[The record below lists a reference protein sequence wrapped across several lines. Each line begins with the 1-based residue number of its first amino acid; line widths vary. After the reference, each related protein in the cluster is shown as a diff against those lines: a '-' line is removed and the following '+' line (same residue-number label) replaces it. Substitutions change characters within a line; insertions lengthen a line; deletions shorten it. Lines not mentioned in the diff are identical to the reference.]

1 MSATAGTDRVLERLT
16 KLHPKIID
24 LTLDRVQR
32 LLARVGHPERR
43 LPPVVHVGGT
53 NGKGSVVAYLRAM
66 LEAAGHRVHAYT
78 SPHLVRFHERIRIAG
93 TLVDEAEL
101 LALLEECETAN
112 GAEPITFFEITT
124 VAAFLAFARRP
135 ADILLLE
142 VGLGGRLDA
151 TNVIDR
157 PLATVLTPISFD
169 HMQYLG
175 DSLAKIAAEK
185 AGILKARVPAVVG
198 LQPPEADAVFEARA
212 AELGIPLYRAG
223 RDWQAARERG
233 ELRFA
238 DRDGKRRYPL
248 PALPGDHQIDNAGMA
263 LATVRLLKAAGFRL
277 GERSVGKGLV
287 TVEWPARLQRL
298 TQGPLVERLP
308 AGWEF
313 WLDGGHNAAA
323 GEMLARHAAGWR
335 DARPEL
341 PVRLVFGMLDTKQP
355 VEFLRPLATVAQD
368 IVAVPI
374 GGGHHSL
381 TAEAMVAAAK
391 VGGFA
396 KASSAASV
404 AAAIDALI
412 AADPEPARL
421 LVCGSLYFA
430 GEVLAQN
437 G

>member
-1 MSATAGTDRVLERLT
+1 MTGSDGSDRVLERLT
-16 KLHPKIID
+16 KLHPKLID
-24 LTLDRVQR
+24 LTLDRVLR
-32 LLARVGHPERR
+32 LLDRVGHPERR
-43 LPPVVHVGGT
+43 LPPVVHVAGT

-66 LEAAGHRVHAYT
+66 LEAAGHRVHVYT
-78 SPHLVRFHERIRIAG
+78 SPHLVRFHERIRLAG
-93 TLVDEAEL
+93 RLIDEAEL

-112 GAEPITFFEITT
+112 GGEPITFFEITT

-157 PLATVLTPISFD
+157 PLACVLTPISFD
-169 HMQYLG
+169 HMQHLG
-175 DSLAKIAAEK
+175 DSLAKIAVEK
-185 AGILKARVPAVVG
+185 AGILKPGVPTVVG
-198 LQPPEADAVFEARA
+198 PQPPQAEEVFEARA
-212 AELGIPLYRAG
+212 VELGVRLYRAG
-223 RDWQAARERG
+223 RDWQALRERD

-248 PALPGDHQIDNAGMA
+248 PALPGAHQIDNAGMA

-277 GERSVGKGLV
+277 GDGSVAKGLK

-298 TQGPLVERLP
+298 TRGALVERLP
-308 AGWEF
+308 RGWEF

-323 GEMLARHAAGWR
+323 GEMLARHAAGWLA
-335 DARPEL
+335 ARPEL
-341 PVRLVFGMLDTKQP
+341 PIRLVFGMLDSKQP
-355 VEFLRPLATVAQD
+355 VEFLRPLAAVARD
-368 IVAVPI
+368 AVAVPI
-374 GGGHHSL
+374 GGGHRSL
-381 TAEAMVAAAK
+381 TAEAMVAAARTS
-391 VGGFA
+391 GFTEIGS
-396 KASSAASV
+396 ASSV
-404 AAAIDALI
+404 AAALDRLV
-412 AADPEPARL
+412 AADPRPSRL